1 MFCTRESKTQ
11 ISTANKWILMPFKIS
26 LFKIKSA
33 ELFSMYLWQKT
44 IKVYQLIVFLV
55 NNSILFYS
63 SRIRWQMAVYGGP
76 YIMVDPVEFL
86 SHKVLYSISDIK
98 SFMKISHGSISLKY
112 LRIFFRTLSFYFW
125 HNNPELQ
132 VKYTKCFKSWAW
144 ELKLLFLLHIKNHSL
159 GRSSPFINYY
169 IFSCPFLLS
178 IC

>member
-86 SHKVLYSISDIK
+86 FHKVLYSISDIK
-98 SFMKISHGSISLKY
+98 CFMKISHGSISLKC
-112 LRIFFRTLSFYFW
+112 LRIFFRHFIFDITILSFKW
-125 HNNPELQ
+125 NIQNASKAEPE
-132 VKYTKCFKSWAW
+132 
-144 ELKLLFLLHIKNHSL
+144 N
-159 GRSSPFINYY
+159 
-169 IFSCPFLLS
+169 
-178 IC
+178 